1 MSLLSSLSQV
11 FKWLDNVG
19 VVFLKRRHD
28 YGRSLEEVKLRL
40 EECSVFE
47 REKVAP
53 VSQQV
58 DRLRSMMEQFEDA
71 GHYELNKLR
80 GQWSQLDKR
89 WKSFED
95 DMKTRMTNLEL
106 SLSFQDNVFEGSN
119 WCQKSEQLLQE
130 LEQRMSECDTASE
143 VASLIEEL
151 TIYLSVTREEQMGR
165 VNKVHWSVLGSLAV
179 LL

>member
-1 MSLLSSLSQV
+1 M
-11 FKWLDNVG
+11 
-19 VVFLKRRHD
+19 VFLNRRHD
-28 YGRSLEEVKLRL
+28 YGRSLEEVRLRL
-40 EECSVFE
+40 DECSVFE
-47 REKVAP
+47 RDKMNP

-58 DRLRSMMEQFEDA
+58 DGLRSMMKQFEDA

-80 GQWSQLDKR
+80 GTWSQLDRR
-89 WKSFED
+89 WKSFEE
-95 DMKTRMTNLEL
+95 DMKIRMNNLEL

-130 LEQRMSECDTASE
+130 LEQKMSECDIASE

-165 VNKVHWSVLGSLAV
+165 VNKVCRVLHSCCVVYSDTDQADQRV
-179 LL
+179 PA